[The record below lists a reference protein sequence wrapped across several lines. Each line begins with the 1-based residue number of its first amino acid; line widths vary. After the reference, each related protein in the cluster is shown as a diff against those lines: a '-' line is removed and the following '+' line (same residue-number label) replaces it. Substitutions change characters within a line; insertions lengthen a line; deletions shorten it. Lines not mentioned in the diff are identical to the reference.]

1 MPTQPSDSLPEFG
14 ADDEVAGGRTPGPKH
29 ALGLLVPG
37 TEDDVRL
44 LAGPQ
49 HALDVL
55 RVVGVVVVEE
65 PDPLARGELE
75 PLGALRVPPVLLVGL
90 DEPAAEREWH
100 LDPGVPVS
108 LFRDEHKHLVRL
120 PRLGPDV
127 VPDVVETRLVRVRG
141 DDGREGHAPTP

>member
-37 TEDDVRL
+37 TEDDVSARDRR
-44 LAGPQ
+44 APE
-49 HALDVL
+49 HPLDVL

-75 PLGALRVPPVLLVGL
+75 SLGALRVPPVLPVGL
-90 DEPAAEREWH
+90 DEPAAERE
-100 LDPGVPVS
+100 
-108 LFRDEHKHLVRL
+108 
-120 PRLGPDV
+120 
-127 VPDVVETRLVRVRG
+127 
-141 DDGREGHAPTP
+141 